1 MKEIKIKDDINIEIS
16 VKKKQQKEKE
26 FIGTIIPH
34 EGHTIFQINNETLE
48 IEEAKFSNTTFVF
61 GGENKKEILI
71 MKGCTYVSALNK
83 KNALKKYNKGINGSK
98 KVNKEEFIELSNFK

>member
-1 MKEIKIKDDINIEIS
+1 MKELKLKDDVNIEIS

-34 EGHTIFQINNETLE
+34 EGHTIYQINDETLE
-48 IEEAKFSNTTFVF
+48 IEKAKFSNTTFIF

-83 KNALKKYNKGINGSK
+83 KNALKKYKKGLNGSK
-98 KVNKEEFIELSNFK
+98 NINTDNFIPLSNF